1 MKRIENYDLSN
12 QNTFR
17 MKVKAALYIEYDNV
31 EELQSLDLK
40 ALPQPVFHMG
50 AGSNLLFTKDFP
62 GTILHSNI
70 KFIKYVDMGL
80 DEVLLTVGSGVVFDD
95 LIANVAGNGLWGMEN
110 LSLIPG
116 EVGAA
121 AVQNIGAYGVEAK
134 DVISGVV
141 CLDTKDWTK
150 TVFKVGECAYGY
162 RDSRFKHERGRYI
175 ITSVLFRVTRK
186 YSPKLDYGGVRAA
199 LEGRDLQALTPM
211 DVRNAI
217 IGIRNAKLPDPAQI
231 GSAGSFF
238 KNPVIS
244 REHFERIVAAE
255 SLLCGRAMPVSGPPF
270 SGHGTGPLP
279 GADGPAADSAA
290 KVPHYD
296 LPDGTVK
303 VPAAWLIDQ
312 CGFRGK
318 VLGGAQVYEK
328 QPLVIVNASG
338 SASPEDILTL
348 ENQIIAKVK
357 EKYDIDL
364 HPEVDHI

>member
-1 MKRIENYDLSN
+1 MKRIENYDLST

-17 MKVKAALYIEYDNV
+17 MKVKAALYIEYDSV

-141 CLDTKDWTK
+141 CLDTTDWSK
-150 TVFKVGECAYGY
+150 TVFKVGECTYGY

-211 DVRNAI
+211 DVREAI

-238 KNPVIS
+238 KNPVIT
-244 REHFERIVAAE
+244 REHFEKFATAE
-255 SLLCGRAMPVSGPPF
+255 
-270 SGHGTGPLP
+270 T
-279 GADGPAADSAA
+279 
-290 KVPHYD
+290 PHYD

-338 SASPEDILTL
+338 SASPEDVLTL
-348 ENQIIAKVK
+348 ENQIITSVQQ
-357 EKYDIDL
+357 KYDITL

>member
-141 CLDTKDWTK
+141 CLDTKDRTK

-211 DVRNAI
+211 DVREAI

-238 KNPVIS
+238 KNPVIT
-244 REHFERIVAAE
+244 REHFERFATPE
-255 SLLCGRAMPVSGPPF
+255 
-270 SGHGTGPLP
+270 T
-279 GADGPAADSAA
+279 
-290 KVPHYD
+290 PHYD

-338 SASPEDILTL
+338 SASPEDVLAL
-348 ENQIIAKVK
+348 ENQIIASVQQ
-357 EKYDIDL
+357 KYDITL

>member
-1 MKRIENYDLSN
+1 MKRIENYDLSSR
-12 QNTFR
+12 NTFR
-17 MKVKAALYIEYDNV
+17 MKVKAALYVEYDSV
-31 EELQSLDLK
+31 EELQSLDL
-40 ALPQPVFHMG
+40 ASLPQPVFHMG

-211 DVRNAI
+211 DVREAI

-238 KNPVIS
+238 KNPVIT
-244 REHFERIVAAE
+244 REHFEKFATAE
-255 SLLCGRAMPVSGPPF
+255 
-270 SGHGTGPLP
+270 T
-279 GADGPAADSAA
+279 
-290 KVPHYD
+290 PHYD

-338 SASPEDILTL
+338 SASPEDVLTL
-348 ENQIIAKVK
+348 ENQIIASVQQ
-357 EKYDIDL
+357 KYDITL

>member
-1 MKRIENYDLSN
+1 MKRIENYDLST

-17 MKVKAALYIEYDNV
+17 MKVKAALYIEYDSV

-211 DVRNAI
+211 DVREAI

-238 KNPVIS
+238 KNPVITK
-244 REHFERIVAAE
+244 EHFEKFATAE
-255 SLLCGRAMPVSGPPF
+255 
-270 SGHGTGPLP
+270 T
-279 GADGPAADSAA
+279 
-290 KVPHYD
+290 PHYD

-338 SASPEDILTL
+338 DASPEDVLAL
-348 ENQIIAKVK
+348 ENQIIASVQKQ
-357 EKYDIDL
+357 YDITL

>member
-1 MKRIENYDLSN
+1 MKRIENYDLST

-95 LIANVAGNGLWGMEN
+95 LIANVAGNSLWGVEN

-141 CLDTKDWTK
+141 CLDTTDWTK

-211 DVRNAI
+211 DVREAI

-238 KNPVIS
+238 KNPVIT
-244 REHFERIVAAE
+244 REHFERFATPE
-255 SLLCGRAMPVSGPPF
+255 
-270 SGHGTGPLP
+270 T
-279 GADGPAADSAA
+279 
-290 KVPHYD
+290 PHFD
-296 LPDGTVK
+296 LQDGTVK

-338 SASPEDILTL
+338 DASPEDVLAL
-348 ENQIIAKVK
+348 ENQIITSVQKQ
-357 EKYDIDL
+357 YDITL

>member
-116 EVGAA
+116 EVGAS

-186 YSPKLDYGGVRAA
+186 YSPKLDYGGVKAA

-244 REHFERIVAAE
+244 REHFEKFATPE
-255 SLLCGRAMPVSGPPF
+255 
-270 SGHGTGPLP
+270 T
-279 GADGPAADSAA
+279 
-290 KVPHYD
+290 PHYD

-338 SASPEDILTL
+338 SASPEDVLTL
-348 ENQIIAKVK
+348 ENQIIAAVQ
-357 EKYDIDL
+357 ERYEITL

>member
-141 CLDTKDWTK
+141 CLDTKDRTK

-162 RDSRFKHERGRYI
+162 RDSRFKHERGSYI

-211 DVRNAI
+211 DVREAI

-238 KNPVIS
+238 KNPVIT
-244 REHFERIVAAE
+244 REHFERFATPE
-255 SLLCGRAMPVSGPPF
+255 
-270 SGHGTGPLP
+270 T
-279 GADGPAADSAA
+279 
-290 KVPHYD
+290 PHYD

-338 SASPEDILTL
+338 DASPEDVLAL
-348 ENQIIAKVK
+348 ENQIIASIQKQ
-357 EKYDIDL
+357 YDITL

>member
-1 MKRIENYDLSN
+1 MKRIENYDLSTK
-12 QNTFR
+12 NTFR
-17 MKVKAALYIEYDNV
+17 MKVKAALYIEYDSV

-211 DVRNAI
+211 DVRDAI

-255 SLLCGRAMPVSGPPF
+255 SLLCGRAMPV
-270 SGHGTGPLP
+270 
-279 GADGPAADSAA
+279 
-290 KVPHYD
+290 PHFD

-338 SASPEDILTL
+338 SASPENVLTL

>member
-40 ALPQPVFHMG
+40 ALPQPVFQMG

-116 EVGAA
+116 EVGAS

-211 DVRNAI
+211 DVREAI

-255 SLLCGRAMPVSGPPF
+255 CPPSAPGKGP
-270 SGHGTGPLP
+270 
-279 GADGPAADSAA
+279 
-290 KVPHYD
+290 VPHYD

-338 SASPEDILTL
+338 SASPEDVLAL
-348 ENQIIAKVK
+348 ENQIIAAVQ
-357 EKYDIDL
+357 ERYEITL

>member
-62 GTILHSNI
+62 GTVLHSNI

-211 DVRNAI
+211 DVREAI

-244 REHFERIVAAE
+244 REHFERFATPE
-255 SLLCGRAMPVSGPPF
+255 
-270 SGHGTGPLP
+270 T
-279 GADGPAADSAA
+279 
-290 KVPHYD
+290 PHYD

-338 SASPEDILTL
+338 SASLEDVLAL
-348 ENQIIAKVK
+348 ENQIIAAVQ
-357 EKYDIDL
+357 ERYEITL

>member
-40 ALPQPVFHMG
+40 TLPQPVFHMG

-211 DVRNAI
+211 DVREVI

-238 KNPVIS
+238 KNPVIT
-244 REHFERIVAAE
+244 REHFEKFATAE
-255 SLLCGRAMPVSGPPF
+255 
-270 SGHGTGPLP
+270 T
-279 GADGPAADSAA
+279 
-290 KVPHYD
+290 PHYD

-338 SASPEDILTL
+338 SASPEDVLTL
-348 ENQIIAKVK
+348 ENQIIASVQKN
-357 EKYDIDL
+357 YDITL

>member
-1 MKRIENYDLSN
+1 MKRIENYDLSE
-12 QNTFR
+12 QNTFG
-17 MKVKAALYIEYDNV
+17 MKVKAALYIEYDSV
-31 EELQSLDLK
+31 EELMSLDVK
-40 ALPQPVFHMG
+40 NLPQPVFHMG

-95 LIANVAGNGLWGMEN
+95 FIANVAGNGLWGPEN

-116 EVGAA
+116 EVGAS

-134 DVISGVV
+134 DIISGVV
-141 CLDTKDWTK
+141 CLDTRDWSK
-150 TVFKVGECAYGY
+150 TVFKVGECEYGY

-186 YSPKLDYGGVRAA
+186 YFPKLEYGGVKAA

-217 IGIRNAKLPDPAQI
+217 IGIRRAKLPDPAEI

-238 KNPVIS
+238 KNPVVS
-244 REHFERIVAAE
+244 REHFERVAPDA
-255 SLLCGRAMPVSGPPF
+255 
-270 SGHGTGPLP
+270 
-279 GADGPAADSAA
+279 
-290 KVPHYD
+290 PHYD
-296 LPDGTVK
+296 LPDGMVK
-303 VPAAWLIDQ
+303 IPAAWMIDQ
-312 CGFRGK
+312 LGFRGQK
-318 VLGGAQVYEK
+318 LGGAQVYEK

-338 SASPEDILTL
+338 NATPDDVIGL

-357 EKYDIDL
+357 EKYDITL

>member
-1 MKRIENYDLSN
+1 MKRIENYDLSSR
-12 QNTFR
+12 NTFR
-17 MKVKAALYIEYDNV
+17 MKVKAALYIEYDSV
-31 EELQSLDLK
+31 EELQSLDLGS
-40 ALPQPVFHMG
+40 LPQPVFHMG

-70 KFIKYVDMGL
+70 KYIKYVDMGL

-116 EVGAA
+116 EVGAS

-211 DVRNAI
+211 NVREAI

-238 KNPVIS
+238 KNPVIT
-244 REHFERIVAAE
+244 REHFEKFATAE
-255 SLLCGRAMPVSGPPF
+255 
-270 SGHGTGPLP
+270 T
-279 GADGPAADSAA
+279 
-290 KVPHYD
+290 PHYD

-338 SASPEDILTL
+338 SASPEDVLAL
-348 ENQIIAKVK
+348 ENQIIASVQQ
-357 EKYDIDL
+357 KYDITL

>member
-1 MKRIENYDLSN
+1 MKRIENYDLST

-17 MKVKAALYIEYDNV
+17 MKVKAALYIEYDSV

-141 CLDTKDWTK
+141 CLDTKDRTK

-211 DVRNAI
+211 DVREAI

-238 KNPVIS
+238 KNPVITK
-244 REHFERIVAAE
+244 EHFEKFATAE
-255 SLLCGRAMPVSGPPF
+255 
-270 SGHGTGPLP
+270 T
-279 GADGPAADSAA
+279 
-290 KVPHYD
+290 PHYD

-338 SASPEDILTL
+338 DASPEDVLAL
-348 ENQIIAKVK
+348 ENQIIASVQKQ
-357 EKYDIDL
+357 YDITL

>member
-116 EVGAA
+116 EVGAS

-211 DVRNAI
+211 DVRDAI

-244 REHFERIVAAE
+244 REHFERIAAAE
-255 SLLCGRAMPVSGPPF
+255 CPPSATGKGP
-270 SGHGTGPLP
+270 
-279 GADGPAADSAA
+279 
-290 KVPHYD
+290 VPHYD

-338 SASPEDILTL
+338 SASPEDVLAL
-348 ENQIIAKVK
+348 ENQIIAKRSIA
-357 EKYDIDL
+357 DPQRSAAD
-364 HPEVDHI
+364 